1 MRDHVH
7 DTVVDL
13 YFLYLLSFASELG
26 HSLGHCLF
34 HLALLEFVEGLLFG
48 LAKVAV
54 KDTDLEFY
62 TTDVK
67 STEAD
72 HLLPNIWVPSSYS
85 CKEGT
90 CSGSLDLKS
99 AGSIV

>member
-7 DTVVDL
+7 NTVVDL
-13 YFLYLLSFASELG
+13 YFLYLLSFASELS
-26 HSLGHCLF
+26 HSLCHRLF
-34 HLALLEFVEGLLFG
+34 HLALLEFEESLLLG

-54 KDTDLEFY
+54 EDTDLELY
-62 TTDVK
+62 TTGEK
-67 STEAD
+67 SSGAC

-99 AGSIV
+99 AGSTV

>member
-13 YFLYLLSFASELG
+13 YFLYLLTFASELG

-34 HLALLEFVEGLLFG
+34 HLALLEFVEGLLLG

-54 KDTDLEFY
+54 EDTDLELY
-62 TTDVK
+62 TTDEK
-67 STEAD
+67 SKEAY
-72 HLLPNIWVPSSYS
+72 LLPNIWVPSSYS